1 MDRESKADTGH
12 RSNFLRRFKESPI
25 ILNAVEAHHGDIP
38 ADNFYSPLIAA
49 ADASS
54 ASRPGARRE
63 TLERYIKRL
72 EKLEEIAC
80 GFQGVEGSFAIQPGR
95 EIRVIVD
102 AQKINDDSAVKTA
115 RDIAKKIEEE
125 MTYPGEI
132 KVTLLRE
139 VRCIEYAR

>member
-1 MDRESKADTGH
+1 M
-12 RSNFLRRFKESPI
+12 
-25 ILNAVEAHHGDIP
+25 
-38 ADNFYSPLIAA
+38 
-49 ADASS
+49 
-54 ASRPGARRE
+54 
-63 TLERYIKRL
+63 
-72 EKLEEIAC
+72 
-80 GFQGVEGSFAIQPGR
+80 
-95 EIRVIVD
+95 IVD